1 MIDSKTS
8 AARKY
13 STPTLAVYGEFSTLT
28 ASGSTMMNEGTGMA
42 MDRMRLP

>member
-28 ASGSTMMNEGTGMA
+28 ASGSAMMNEGTGM
-42 MDRMRLP
+42 MRDGARKP